1 MSQTVIPLPVS
12 LEQIAVAV
20 KQMSRSDQYRL
31 LDLVPD
37 LRQRASTPAAQQLVE
52 WPPELDDLRAQV
64 MAALGNRPLTPD
76 EPFMNGLTIGEYLAL
91 SNEEEDTLWEQL
103 ADVDLL
109 DIDEVEVM
117 PDAVFA

>member
-1 MSQTVIPLPVS
+1 MSQTVILLPVS

-37 LRQRASTPAAQQLVE
+37 LRQRASTPTVQPLVE

-64 MAALGNRPLTPD
+64 MAALGNKPLTPD
-76 EPFMNGLTIGEYLAL
+76 EPFMDGLTIGEYLAL
-91 SNEEEDTLWEQL
+91 NNEEEDTLWEQL